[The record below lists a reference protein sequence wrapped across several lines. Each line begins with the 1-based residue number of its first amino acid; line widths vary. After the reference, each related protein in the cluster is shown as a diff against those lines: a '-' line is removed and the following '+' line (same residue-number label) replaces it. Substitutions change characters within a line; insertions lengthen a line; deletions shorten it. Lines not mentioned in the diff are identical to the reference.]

1 MDMKLQLNE
10 SPFDRAVR
18 VVIGLALGLVAA
30 VAGLPTPL
38 VYLVWLVAAI
48 AIVTGI
54 VGFCAL
60 YAIFGLSTRR
70 RSA

>member
-1 MDMKLQLNE
+1 MKLQLNE

-18 VVIGLALGLVAA
+18 VVIGLGLALVAA
-30 VAGLPTPL
+30 VGGLPTPF
-38 VYLVWLVAAI
+38 VYLMWLVAAI